1 MWFPQ
6 SAVNNDK
13 VKNELI
19 VNVSSIACDLWWWR
33 RNILCNGFMRIRT
46 LKQWGR
52 PFNENKRICIFGL
65 EESHSWLIHP
75 LESFW
80 WFSNLALIRFVCGA
94 IDAGSSSPILF
105 LLYSQTCIRRSP
117 TGNGLKQV
125 ESLCRFQRKND
136 RNATLC
142 HNWPRGVETLAQK
155 YY

>member
-13 VKNELI
+13 VKNEPI

-46 LKQWGR
+46 LKQWGG

-105 LLYSQTCIRRSP
+105 LLYSQTCIRQEMAGWP
-117 TGNGLKQV
+117 LKTGWVLMQV
-125 ESLCRFQRKND
+125 PKKK
-136 RNATLC
+136 TI
-142 HNWPRGVETLAQK
+142 ETPL
-155 YY
+155 YVIIDHVV